1 MRFLDRG
8 FIIRALLLVMLY
20 SLVLLGEYF
29 LLLYLRTFFE
39 TFLII
44 AVVSSTSLLGLL
56 VSLGPIGHAL
66 DSVHESIDS
75 GYYPREPFSLL
86 AGTMFSSI
94 LLVTPGLATDLLG
107 ALLLIPVL
115 RRLLGRA
122 LTRGL
127 QTRLKE
133 LYEYLKLYER

>member
-8 FIIRALLLVMLY
+8 FIIRALLIIMLY

-29 LLLYLRTFFE
+29 LLLYLRTHFE

-44 AVVSSTSLLGLL
+44 AVVTSTSLLGLL
-56 VSLGPIGHAL
+56 ASLGPIGRAL
-66 DSVHESIDS
+66 DSVHESINS
-75 GYYPREPFSLL
+75 GYYPQEPFAML
-86 AGTMFSSI
+86 AGTMFTSL

-107 ALLLIPVL
+107 AILLIPVL
-115 RRLLGRA
+115 RRLIGRA

-127 QTRLKE
+127 QIRLKE
-133 LYEYLKLYER
+133 LYEYLKLYEQ

>member
-8 FIIRALLLVMLY
+8 FIIRALLVTMLY

-29 LLLYLRTFFE
+29 LLLYLRDYFE

-44 AVVSSTSLLGLL
+44 AAVTSTSLLGLL
-56 VSLGPIGHAL
+56 TSLGPVRRAL
-66 DSVHESIDS
+66 DAVHESINA
-75 GYYPREPFSLL
+75 GYYPQEPFAML
-86 AGTMFSSI
+86 AGTMFSSL
-94 LLVTPGLATDLLG
+94 LLVTPGFATDLVG

-115 RRLLGRA
+115 RRLVGRA

-133 LYEYLKLYER
+133 LYEYLKLCER